1 MCRRVFKGYSSDRKL
16 TMKLNFLRIRL
27 CFINAYTYS
36 NLKFT
41 LYNNAN
47 YCCTVWQKLRYIDVR
62 MPSSG
67 SFIPSSHKRAGLIQS
82 RVLPLPRPC
91 KLRFTQSPFQGKSV
105 YLVAIFPM
113 PLGSCFRHARPSPI
127 YLNEEI
133 LKSTKSDMNGPI
145 KVVF

>member
-1 MCRRVFKGYSSDRKL
+1 
-16 TMKLNFLRIRL
+16 
-27 CFINAYTYS
+27 
-36 NLKFT
+36 
-41 LYNNAN
+41 
-47 YCCTVWQKLRYIDVR
+47 

-105 YLVAIFPM
+105 HLVAIFPM

-133 LKSTKSDMNGPI
+133 YKIGHEWSHKSIFLKCSNSIEKMRCACAVLIARLRSQNTYCFFGP
-145 KVVF
+145 VPNDTLHVYLQC